1 MAACACSSPTA
12 GPDRDALRVEWRVP
26 LPGGSYPGP
35 PAPALAGG
43 HFFAV
48 AGGITAR
55 RATDGSQ
62 VWHARGSDWVYGPAN
77 LIASAGFVF
86 AAESL
91 VYALDGGTGQERWR
105 FTPVTNASIGKSAVD
120 DRAFYFGTGTT
131 ARRIYALNRADGG
144 VLWSTEIGPEWEFRG
159 WVRGTAVSGDTV
171 YATAE
176 QYRAENGYRSSGW
189 LVALDRF
196 TGRIFWR
203 YTLGAGEDARNLT
216 SSPVI
221 VGRLILA
228 SDYKGNAVIAV
239 DRFTGQLVWETAG
252 EAGYAGP
259 ADSPV
264 VVGDTAYVG
273 SGDTH
278 VYALDVASGK
288 ILWRART
295 EASV

>member
-1 MAACACSSPTA
+1 
-12 GPDRDALRVEWRVP
+12 
-26 LPGGSYPGP
+26 
-35 PAPALAGG
+35 
-43 HFFAV
+43 
-48 AGGITAR
+48 
-55 RATDGSQ
+55 
-62 VWHARGSDWVYGPAN
+62 
-77 LIASAGFVF
+77 VF

-91 VYALDGGTGQERWR
+91 VHALDGGTGQERWR

-144 VLWSTEIGPEWEFRG
+144 VLWNTEIGPEWEFRG

-176 QYRAENGYRSSGW
+176 QYRAQNGYRSSGW
-189 LVALDRF
+189 LIALDRF

-295 EASV
+295 EASVNTVAVCGRAVIAQLQSIVALDRATGRRLGALFEGADEFIISDMAAESNRVFMLGNKGIYGLSCPE